1 MSKELYWL
9 VLTVAMTGLL
19 WVPYILDRIMV
30 RGTMG
35 AMANPSP
42 NDRPQSAWAQRMNA
56 AHANTVEN
64 LVVFAPLV
72 LTAQAL
78 NIHTASTAF
87 ACALFFAV
95 ISAFST
101 LSAFKRAVESS
112 VRIGRLC
119 SAGMPPAL
127 AHGASAVARSVRA
140 ACTGAARG
148 QRGREIR
155 MEPPKCAD
163 GEAISEDF

>member
-9 VLTVAMTGLL
+9 VLAVAMTGLL

-42 NDRPQSAWAQRMNA
+42 TDTPQSAWAQRMNA

-64 LVVFAPLV
+64 IVVFAPLV

-87 ACALFFAV
+87 ACALFFWCRLIYVVVYTAGIPV
-95 ISAFST
+95 VRTLAFT
-101 LSAFKRAVESS
+101 GGFVAQVMLVLAIF
-112 VRIGRLC
+112 
-119 SAGMPPAL
+119 GM
-127 AHGASAVARSVRA
+127 
-140 ACTGAARG
+140 
-148 QRGREIR
+148 
-155 MEPPKCAD
+155 
-163 GEAISEDF
+163 

>member
-9 VLTVAMTGLL
+9 VLAVAMTGLL

-30 RGTMG
+30 RGTIG

-42 NDRPQSAWAQRMNA
+42 TDTPQSAWAQRMNA

-64 LVVFAPLV
+64 IVVFAPLV

-87 ACALFFAV
+87 ACALFFWCRLIYVAV
-95 ISAFST
+95 YTAGIPVVRTLAFT
-101 LSAFKRAVESS
+101 GGFVAQVMLVLAIF
-112 VRIGRLC
+112 
-119 SAGMPPAL
+119 GM
-127 AHGASAVARSVRA
+127 
-140 ACTGAARG
+140 
-148 QRGREIR
+148 
-155 MEPPKCAD
+155 
-163 GEAISEDF
+163 

>member
-35 AMANPSP
+35 AMTNPSP
-42 NDRPQSAWAQRMNA
+42 NDRPQSAWARRMNA

-87 ACALFFAV
+87 AGALFFWCRLVYVAV
-95 ISAFST
+95 YTAGIPVVRTLAFVGGFVAQVI
-101 LSAFKRAVESS
+101 LVLAIF
-112 VRIGRLC
+112 
-119 SAGMPPAL
+119 GM
-127 AHGASAVARSVRA
+127 
-140 ACTGAARG
+140 
-148 QRGREIR
+148 
-155 MEPPKCAD
+155 
-163 GEAISEDF
+163 

>member
-9 VLTVAMTGLL
+9 VLAVAMTGLL

-30 RGTMG
+30 RGTVG

-42 NDRPQSAWAQRMNA
+42 TDTPQSAWAQRMNA

-64 LVVFAPLV
+64 IVVFAPLV

-87 ACALFFAV
+87 ACALFFWCRLIYVAV
-95 ISAFST
+95 YTAGIPVVRTLAFT
-101 LSAFKRAVESS
+101 GGFVAQVMLVLAIF
-112 VRIGRLC
+112 
-119 SAGMPPAL
+119 GM
-127 AHGASAVARSVRA
+127 
-140 ACTGAARG
+140 
-148 QRGREIR
+148 
-155 MEPPKCAD
+155 
-163 GEAISEDF
+163 